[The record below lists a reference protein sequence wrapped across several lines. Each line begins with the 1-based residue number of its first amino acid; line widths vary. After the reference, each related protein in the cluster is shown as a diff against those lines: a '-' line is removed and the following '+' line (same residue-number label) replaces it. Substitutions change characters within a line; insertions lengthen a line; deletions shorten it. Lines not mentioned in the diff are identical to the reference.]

1 MSSRGFARVAA
12 FAALALFAGRA
23 WAGVPV
29 DYFVEAHAASQGL
42 MTGDRWDGD
51 DGTDYR
57 PAEASWPG
65 VSSGTAEF
73 GVNHTTSFSAITDG
87 TLFSYGYA
95 DASWSESVTIYDPLR
110 PVGEVMDLLLH
121 FNLSGALSL
130 GETGAQP
137 ADTTVEARAAVS
149 ADVKS
154 VDLAVAAHGYNMLTY
169 YGDGATIM
177 RQSGDWGLG
186 GAPSSP
192 MEYSYF
198 DDIVLP
204 ALVPNGV
211 PFDLLCEVAVA
222 THSRL
227 AYTGEG
233 GFAGLDGYG
242 LTAEVDFSHSMILG
256 VFTDASG
263 RAIGDLGYLVG
274 SQGPTFGGP
283 IVVPEPSVL
292 ILLSTG
298 MAAAFAARR
307 RPRAA

>member
-1 MSSRGFARVAA
+1 MSLRGFACIAVL
-12 FAALALFAGRA
+12 AALALAGVPA

-73 GVNHTTSFSAITDG
+73 GTNRTASVSAIREG

-95 DASWSESVTIYDPLR
+95 DASWSDSVTIYDPSR
-110 PVGEVMDLLLH
+110 SVGEVMDLLLH
-121 FNLSGALSL
+121 FNLSGALFL
-130 GETGAQP
+130 DETGAQP

-154 VDLAVAAHGYNMLTY
+154 VDLAIAAHGYNMLTY

-177 RQSGDWGLG
+177 RQSGDWSLG
-186 GAPSSP
+186 GSASSS

-211 PFDLLCEVAVA
+211 AFDLLCEVAVA

-227 AYTGEG
+227 SYTGG
-233 GFAGLDGYG
+233 GEFGGLDGYG
-242 LTAEVDFSHSMILG
+242 LTAEADFSHSMILG
-256 VFTDASG
+256 VFTDAEG
-263 RAIGDLGYLVG
+263 RPIGDLGYLVG
-274 SQGPTFGGP
+274 SQGPIFGGP
-283 IVVPEPSVL
+283 IVVPEPSTL
-292 ILLSTG
+292 ILIATG
-298 MAAAFAARR
+298 MAAAFAARHR
-307 RPRAA
+307 RKAA